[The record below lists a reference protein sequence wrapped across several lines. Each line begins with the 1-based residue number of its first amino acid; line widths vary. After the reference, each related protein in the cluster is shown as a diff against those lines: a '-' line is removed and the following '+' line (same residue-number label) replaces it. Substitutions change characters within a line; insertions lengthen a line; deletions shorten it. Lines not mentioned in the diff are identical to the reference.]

1 MTDIKEVREWYAT
14 EVKERMEDCG
24 LRPYHISNICKIESA
39 NVSGYLKG
47 NPFPKLW
54 KLILIAECLD
64 CSVNDLLGYDEV
76 EDVGVYERFL
86 ASKTYLDED
95 EFAVRFGRRLSRLMK
110 ETCTDSDDLH
120 KFTGISVENIERWIC
135 DKPETL
141 PTVLQLIRICDAL
154 DCTPSDLLGY

>member
-1 MTDIKEVREWYAT
+1 MTDIKEVREWYAK
-14 EVKERMEDCG
+14 EVEERMEDCG
-24 LRPYHISNICKIESA
+24 LRPYHISAACKISSA

-47 NPFPKLW
+47 NPFPRLW

-76 EDVGVYERFL
+76 DDPDVYERLL
-86 ASKTYLDED
+86 ASKTYLGED
-95 EFAVRFGRRLSRLMK
+95 EFAVRFGKRLVRLMN
-110 ETCTDSDDLH
+110 EACANINDLH
-120 KFTGISVENIERWIC
+120 EFTGISLSNVESWTG

-141 PTVLQLIRICDAL
+141 PNVQQLIRICDAL